1 MSTATSMPPS
11 ADGDDVDRAA
21 LDPTA
26 SDPTALDPS
35 ALAFLDS
42 LPSRLRL
49 VRARAPRT
57 REDLPARSGCEEDT
71 VLGEAAQRVWDAET
85 ASARALAARLRA
97 LSALIESEGGESAD
111 DVDTLRAA
119 MALRVTN
126 GAAHREL
133 LAAHRAV
140 DQLPRTLARLEAGTL
155 PSWWFQKVLRE
166 SEDLSDDSRRLLD
179 AALADW
185 PADIPVE
192 RFLTLLR
199 ALVRL
204 LAEREQEPTAPEE
217 ALPREV
223 ELSPDGRAGTGAAAL
238 RGPIPEVLAFWKRL
252 DETAHAIQAAQR
264 RALREGTEIPY
275 DLDGIASESQRP
287 VTLDRLRY
295 DLMLNAEFDTDGVRV
310 PAPRFRLNVTV
321 LVLTLLGLSD
331 APSMLEGTIPLPP
344 AVAREIA
351 GGESVWYRILTDACT
366 GVFLPLPPDRYSPTQ
381 AMLEHL
387 RLRTSTCA
395 VPGCTRPISWASE
408 ADHIEEF
415 DHADPARGGRTEL
428 ENLHLLCWQHHQAKT
443 AGSLDPTRLPS
454 RGQGPGTGPGRTRW
468 RIGARGEQITTTDDI
483 DLGTRLAVEGL
494 DRAWRA
500 YVDRRSAPPPTPPP
514 TAPEPQPERE
524 PPSQRS
530 PFEGPPPF

>member
-1 MSTATSMPPS
+1 MSTATNTPAS
-11 ADGDDVDRAA
+11 AGDDDIHRSDVDR
-21 LDPTA
+21 
-26 SDPTALDPS
+26 SDIDGTALDP
-35 ALAFLDS
+35 AAHAFLDS
-42 LPSRLRL
+42 LPSHLRV
-49 VRARAPRT
+49 VRARAARR

-71 VLGEAAQRVWDAET
+71 VLGEAAQLVWDAET

-97 LSALIESEGGESAD
+97 LAALIESEGGDCAD

-126 GAAHREL
+126 GVAHREL

-140 DQLPRTLARLEAGTL
+140 DQLPRTLARLEAGAL

-166 SEDLSDDSRRLLD
+166 SEDLGDESRRLLD
-179 AALADW
+179 AALTAW

-204 LAEREQEPTAPEE
+204 LAEREKKEPSAPEE

-223 ELSPDGRAGTGAAAL
+223 ELTPDGRARTGAASL

-264 RALREGTEIPY
+264 SALREGTEIPY
-275 DLDGIASESQRP
+275 DLDGIASATQRP
-287 VTLDRLRY
+287 VPLDRLRY

-321 LVLTLLGLSD
+321 PVFTLLGLSD
-331 APSMLEGTIPLPP
+331 APGMLEGTIPLPP

-366 GVFLPLPPDRYSPTQ
+366 GAFLPLPPDRYPPTQ

-387 RLRTSTCA
+387 RLRSSTCA
-395 VPGCTRPISWASE
+395 VPGCTRPVSWASE

-415 DHADPARGGRTEL
+415 VHADPARGGRTEL
-428 ENLHLLCWQHHQAKT
+428 ENLHLLCWQHHLLKT
-443 AGSLDPTRLPS
+443 LGLLDPTRLPCT
-454 RGQGPGTGPGRTRW
+454 PGLPGRTAWAIEDRLHVIV
-468 RIGARGEQITTTDDI
+468 RDNE
-483 DLGTRLAVEGL
+483 DLAT
-494 DRAWRA
+494 
-500 YVDRRSAPPPTPPP
+500 PPTVRALMDSWTRHQAQLEARRRALERRKNPP
-514 TAPEPQPERE
+514 
-524 PPSQRS
+524 
-530 PFEGPPPF
+530 PPPF